1 MDNNVIN
8 MFKDKPKLQEESL
21 LEFWKGRNAIIASTF
36 MDLSVYQKQEILEP
50 VLGINNSLYEMILKL
65 KGKTV

>member
-21 LEFWKGRNAIIASTF
+21 LEFWKGRNAIIASNF
-36 MDLSVYQKQEILEP
+36 MDLSVYQKQEFLET

>member
-36 MDLSVYQKQEILEP
+36 MDLSVYQKQEILET
-50 VLGINNSLYEMILKL
+50 VLGINDQPYELILKL
-65 KGKTV
+65 KGQI

>member
-21 LEFWKGRNAIIASTF
+21 LEFWKGRNAIIASNF
-36 MDLSVYQKQEILEP
+36 MDLSVYQKQEILET

>member
-36 MDLSVYQKQEILEP
+36 MDLSVYQKQEILET